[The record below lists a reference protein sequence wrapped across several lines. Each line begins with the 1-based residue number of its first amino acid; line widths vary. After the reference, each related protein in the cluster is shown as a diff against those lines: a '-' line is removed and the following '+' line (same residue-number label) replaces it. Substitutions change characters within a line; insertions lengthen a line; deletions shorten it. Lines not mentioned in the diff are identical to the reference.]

1 MTTDPQVITLT
12 QSILL
17 ELYKTIGIDKK
28 RLLIRLVQPIV
39 WLPARRF
46 AALAVEFDRAV
57 AEHGLVGACRI
68 YLPKYI
74 ERVHFE
80 GDENIPS
87 EGPLLVCSNHPGVF
101 DLFAIISRFPRDDL
115 RLIISGVPFTRN
127 VPAAS
132 KYLLYV
138 PEDIQGRMNALRSA
152 IHHLQEGGM
161 VMIFPSGRVD
171 PDPALLPGASEALNG
186 WSPSLEIMLNR
197 AQDTKIVLAVV
208 SGVLS
213 RNCLNHP
220 LTRVRKDPY
229 YRLKVAEY
237 LQSIE
242 MSYFN
247 RRFELDPWFSFSKPF
262 TTGDFHGNDP
272 RDKLLPGIIDKE
284 NSLLST
290 HMMRRELE
298 AHPG

>member
-1 MTTDPQVITLT
+1 MYSEKKHKNLFEIYAGFRFCGVCGFAAHTTKSVLHPFSDRCKSLKAVNPAIVSVSTANYNDYRPQVITLT

-17 ELYKTIGIDKK
+17 ELYKTIGIDRK
-28 RLLIRLVQPIV
+28 RLLIRLVQPFV
-39 WLPARRF
+39 WLPTRRF

-74 ERVHFE
+74 ERVDFV
-80 GDENIPS
+80 GDENIPC

-101 DLFAIISRFPRDDL
+101 NSFAIISRFPRDDL
-115 RLIISGVPFTRN
+115 KLIISGVPFTRN

-186 WSPSLEIMLNR
+186 WSPESGNY
-197 AQDTKIVLAVV
+197 AQSSSEHKHSAY
-208 SGVLS
+208 
-213 RNCLNHP
+213 CC
-220 LTRVRKDPY
+220 
-229 YRLKVAEY
+229 E
-237 LQSIE
+237 
-242 MSYFN
+242 
-247 RRFELDPWFSFSKPF
+247 RRFVCE
-262 TTGDFHGNDP
+262 TA
-272 RDKLLPGIIDKE
+272 
-284 NSLLST
+284 ST
-290 HMMRRELE
+290 I
-298 AHPG
+298 P